1 MSAGKKKA
9 GLSQEDLDK
18 FRKELLE
25 KRREIVGVVAGLEDE
40 AQRGGDDEV
49 SVDHMADH
57 GSDSYEK
64 DQTIGHIER
73 ESVALKEIDEALK
86 RIADKDFGICTAC
99 GKTIKKSRLNALP
112 SAGLC
117 LDCQIAV
124 EEGRA

>member
-1 MSAGKKKA
+1 MSPAKRKTSLTKEDLRNLKKA
-9 GLSQEDLDK
+9 LLD
-18 FRKELLE
+18 
-25 KRREIVGVVAGLEDE
+25 RRRVLMGDVAGLEDE
-40 AQRGGDDEV
+40 ALRAGSEDV

-73 ESVALKEIDEALK
+73 ESSALKEIDAALK
-86 RIADKDFGICTAC
+86 RIDDKEFGICTEC
-99 GKTIKKSRLNALP
+99 GKSIKKARLNALP
-112 SAGLC
+112 YARLC